1 MANWLVRLGCQ
12 VCCLDLLANKP
23 TDVVDEAGKDVVD
36 GLFDCVWVA
45 RPPKATEKEAKVI
58 WDGINDILAAAWDN
72 HKTWG
77 LSPLIRQLLQL
88 SRVTLVTCDGCR
100 FGYTEQR
107 PPTAHLGKG
116 HATTSSGPSVHRHT
130 PHLAHIYAY
139 SLRRGYR
146 TMNLE
151 KEDL

>member
-1 MANWLVRLGCQ
+1 M
-12 VCCLDLLANKP
+12 
-23 TDVVDEAGKDVVD
+23 D

-88 SRVTLVTCDGCR
+88 SWVTLVTCDGCR

-107 PPTAHLGKG
+107 PLQLL
-116 HATTSSGPSVHRHT
+116 TSARAMLLRAPAPSVHRHT

-139 SLRRGYR
+139 SVRRGHR